1 MVIFAT
7 ISIYRIYKIFKD
19 KKGIKVRAI
28 TFFWLVFGVSAY
40 MMYYVYAAYLM
51 DILIALLLCIA
62 TYGLHNILSKYIK
75 YPVICAFVSVSILV
89 LLFIVPLF
97 SLMKTLITSVSEL
110 NPTAFG
116 AFIEGSKAQILALF
130 SSFPEI
136 ESRLRDVFNNISA
149 PSILSYVFNFSSQLG
164 KSSLGFI
171 IDTGFIVVFLF
182 FYFLYGKQA
191 YEYIIELIPFENIQI
206 ANVLDEV
213 TNVIKVVFYT
223 SLLNI
228 VLQGFAFGILI
239 MFFGYDGVFFG
250 MLYGLASIVPIV
262 GGGLVWLPLAGYE
275 FYLGNTH
282 NALIIALYALIV
294 CAVLIDNIIK
304 PILIGIINKKVLKT
318 SVKIN
323 ELLIFFAILAGLTSF
338 GFWGIIL
345 GPAVTALFISLLRIY
360 RKQTAKESLTPHH
373 QDKIG
378 L

>member
-1 MVIFAT
+1 M
-7 ISIYRIYKIFKD
+7 
-19 KKGIKVRAI
+19 RAI

-75 YPVICAFVSVSILV
+75 YPVICAFVSVSVLV

-182 FYFLYGKQA
+182 FYFLFTIY
-191 YEYIIELIPFENIQI
+191 YFSIF
-206 ANVLDEV
+206 VLHF
-213 TNVIKVVFYT
+213 TFYYF
-223 SLLNI
+223 
-228 VLQGFAFGILI
+228 VLQ
-239 MFFGYDGVFFG
+239 
-250 MLYGLASIVPIV
+250 S
-262 GGGLVWLPLAGYE
+262 
-275 FYLGNTH
+275 
-282 NALIIALYALIV
+282 
-294 CAVLIDNIIK
+294 
-304 PILIGIINKKVLKT
+304 
-318 SVKIN
+318 
-323 ELLIFFAILAGLTSF
+323 
-338 GFWGIIL
+338 
-345 GPAVTALFISLLRIY
+345 
-360 RKQTAKESLTPHH
+360 
-373 QDKIG
+373 
-378 L
+378 